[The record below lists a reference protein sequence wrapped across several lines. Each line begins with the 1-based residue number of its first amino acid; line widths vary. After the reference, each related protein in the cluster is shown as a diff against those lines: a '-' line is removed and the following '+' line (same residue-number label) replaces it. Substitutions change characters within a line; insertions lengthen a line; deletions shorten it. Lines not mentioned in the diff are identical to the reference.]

1 MVALSQMALLIMYE
15 ICWSSNDRLLIM
27 DEICWSSNDR
37 LLIMDE
43 ICWSSNDRPLIMD
56 EICWSCNDTAVDHGW
71 NLFIMLW
78 YAIDHGDDMLI
89 VPMIGVLIMHDVL
102 QNYVTMKVI
111 VITTFDLRLWFI
123 WPDTNFGTR
132 GDWKESNEKL
142 KKLVHRCISYIIR
155 CTMKYV

>member
-1 MVALSQMALLIMYE
+1 MKGYWSCVKLVDHAMMQLLIMYKTVYHAVIELLIMYE

-27 DEICWSSNDR
+27 DEICWSWNDA
-37 LLIMDE
+37 
-43 ICWSSNDRPLIMD
+43 
-56 EICWSCNDTAVDHGW
+56 AVDRGW

-111 VITTFDLRLWFI
+111 VITSNHTPLFASRRSASYWAKK
-123 WPDTNFGTR
+123 
-132 GDWKESNEKL
+132 WKWVYRYSLHCSWLYEQYHS
-142 KKLVHRCISYIIR
+142 
-155 CTMKYV
+155 